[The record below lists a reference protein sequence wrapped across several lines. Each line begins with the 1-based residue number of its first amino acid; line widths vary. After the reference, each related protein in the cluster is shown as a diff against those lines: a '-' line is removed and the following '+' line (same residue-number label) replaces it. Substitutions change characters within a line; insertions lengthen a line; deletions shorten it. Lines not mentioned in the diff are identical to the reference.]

1 MKLDITSLYFN
12 GDTKTIGNTASW
24 GTALGQ
30 ERPNYPISVDG
41 GQDIVDL
48 INQNHIDFN
57 PITNPSHKAN
67 IKQLNEKIIISSGC
81 FNKVYVNSIEIQ
93 GPFYLLVVEET
104 SGSHKGRKSLKYN
117 NKIEIDRISNE
128 DFYQRIQDYLGSEA
142 CWFAHDISSK
152 NNQLHIS
159 VIKVDDKG
167 VLYEDAKSRKDHWE
181 SLTNDFVDIKEL
193 FRFYLLEV
201 HKIKHKTSANE
212 YLKSL
217 PKIQQWFIKKG
228 LVNKDYQIWNIYND
242 NNVIDSRLRTEYKI
256 DWDELNKIER
266 GWYGTPWNRWLEFV
280 DWYFTKKIINSND
293 KLILSSFSHVFNQ
306 AKLNFSHLIIQ
317 RFTSSLLT
325 KPFVILTGL
334 SGSGKTKL
342 AQAFAMWMS
351 ENKEQYALV
360 PVGADWTNREP
371 LLGYPNSLKAN
382 HYVKPDTGVLDILL
396 RAHKNYMANEQDLAK
411 CTPYFLILDEMNLS
425 HVERYFA
432 DFLSTMESGDE
443 IKLYSGS
450 QRFAELDADG
460 NAILGTEIPDKI
472 NLPKNLFII
481 GTVNIDETTYM
492 FSPKVLDRAN
502 TIEFRI
508 TPEEMDAFY
517 QNNTPLNMDALDAKG
532 KEQAP
537 AFMSLAAGNNLAIDR
552 SKHKDTFV
560 AFFETLQV
568 VGAEF
573 GYRTATEMT
582 ALVSYLSH
590 FGMSESE
597 AYDVAIM
604 QKLLPKLHGSRS
616 KLNKVLPRL
625 IELCQDKYPIS
636 LEKLE
641 RMKKNAEE
649 NGFASYAEA

>member
-1 MKLDITSLYFN
+1 MNKIFIAPQSGEQTTPKYSKTENGGYKVSDLEQILGVIDFQKLKSFSEIFFWGNKPNSKSKWEKIETGDYLLFYAKRKIVAYSKIIYKTQNPKLAEEIWGWTKTEKGEDVLWEYLYFFEKPIPTEIPFKEFIEFA
-12 GDTKTIGNTASW
+12 DYS
-24 GTALGQ
+24 
-30 ERPNYPISVDG
+30 ENYVIQGFTPYS
-41 GQDIVDL
+41 
-48 INQNHIDFN
+48 
-57 PITNPSHKAN
+57 
-67 IKQLNEKIIISSGC
+67 IKGSEKINSKFGDIQKYLESFKNQHIESIITFDFSSSGL
-81 FNKVYVNSIEIQ
+81 NLN
-93 GPFYLLVVEET
+93 
-104 SGSHKGRKSLKYN
+104 
-117 NKIEIDRISNE
+117 D
-128 DFYQRIQDYLGSEA
+128 
-142 CWFAHDISSK
+142 
-152 NNQLHIS
+152 
-159 VIKVDDKG
+159 VII
-167 VLYEDAKSRKDHWE
+167 H
-181 SLTNDFVDIKEL
+181 
-193 FRFYLLEV
+193 
-201 HKIKHKTSANE
+201 
-212 YLKSL
+212 
-217 PKIQQWFIKKG
+217 
-228 LVNKDYQIWNIYND
+228 
-242 NNVIDSRLRTEYKI
+242 
-256 DWDELNKIER
+256 
-266 GWYGTPWNRWLEFV
+266 
-280 DWYFTKKIINSND
+280 
-293 KLILSSFSHVFNQ
+293 
-306 AKLNFSHLIIQ
+306 

-351 ENKEQYALV
+351 EKKEQYALV

-371 LLGYPNSLKAN
+371 LLGYPNSLKAI

-396 RAHKNYMANEQDLAK
+396 RAHENYLANEKDLAK

-450 QRFAELDADG
+450 QRYAELDADD

-472 NLPKNLFII
+472 ILPKNLFII

-508 TPEEMDAFY
+508 TLEEMRKFY
-517 QNNTPLNMDALDAKG
+517 QNSKSLNLDALEAKG
-532 KEQAP
+532 KDQAP
-537 AFMSLAAGNNLAIDR
+537 AFMTLAAGNNLAIDR

-568 VGAEF
+568 AGAEF
-573 GYRTATEMT
+573 GYRTANEMT
-582 ALVSYLSH
+582 TLVSYLVH
-590 FGMSESE
+590 FGMSDAE

>member
-1 MKLDITSLYFN
+1 MSLVEN
-12 GDTKTIGNTASW
+12 
-24 GTALGQ
+24 
-30 ERPNYPISVDG
+30 
-41 GQDIVDL
+41 
-48 INQNHIDFN
+48 DFKN
-57 PITNPSHKAN
+57 
-67 IKQLNEKIIISSGC
+67 
-81 FNKVYVNSIEIQ
+81 
-93 GPFYLLVVEET
+93 YLLNF
-104 SGSHKGRKSLKYN
+104 RKIK
-117 NKIEIDRISNE
+117 NKSSVHLYIRTMPKVKK
-128 DFYQRIQDYLGSEA
+128 
-142 CWFAHDISSK
+142 WFVDHGICEHDDDLWNFKFDLSK
-152 NNQLHIS
+152 VQNQL
-159 VIKVDDKG
+159 KG
-167 VLYEDAKSRKDHWE
+167 DLSILWKEAAQKSK
-181 SLTNDFVDIKEL
+181 
-193 FRFYLLEV
+193 
-201 HKIKHKTSANE
+201 A
-212 YLKSL
+212 
-217 PKIQQWFIKKG
+217 G
-228 LVNKDYQIWNIYND
+228 DYGFMMA
-242 NNVIDSRLRTEYKI
+242 T
-256 DWDELNKIER
+256 
-266 GWYGTPWNRWLEFV
+266 WNRWVEYVNWL
-280 DWYFTKKIINSND
+280 NSQNIVLPLD
-293 KLILSSFSHVFNQ
+293 FGSFKTDNCGLILSN
-306 AKLNFSHLIIQ
+306 IITT

-325 KPFVILTGL
+325 KPIVILTGL

-371 LLGYPNSLKAN
+371 LLGYPNSLN
-382 HYVKPDTGVLDILL
+382 NQHYVKPDTGVLDILL
-396 RAHKNYMANEQDLAK
+396 RAHKNYMAHEQDLAK

-517 QNNTPLNMDALDAKG
+517 QNNTPLNMDVLKAQG
-532 KEQAP
+532 KDQAP
-537 AFMSLAAGNNLAIDR
+537 AFMSLAAGNNLSIDR

-568 VGAEF
+568 AGAEF
-573 GYRTATEMT
+573 GYRTANEMT